1 MADSVRPSA
10 NDLLTSSVFSPG
22 FFRRL
27 QQLKIRTKKSFL
39 GSRQGAHL
47 SFRRGQGLEFSDFRP
62 YTHGDDYRH
71 IDWGVYGRTDRV
83 YVREFRA
90 EQDLSIFIVVDGSA
104 SMGHPAGEGKFE
116 MARAIAL
123 SLGYIG
129 LADGDSVTVAT
140 LGHGVSPRYSGPK
153 ALGRVIGDLNKI
165 EPAGNVDMTAE
176 LRAGLARQKI
186 PGRCFII
193 SDFLFP
199 KSTQIEMLNLL
210 LAKNFEVSII
220 QILTPGELKLSF
232 DSSQIVV
239 DSETGEEFEVVIDER
254 ARRQYSLDLDRH
266 IKELVDYSHRC
277 GMAHILVSSDEQ
289 VDDVILTRFPAA
301 GIVK

>member
-1 MADSVRPSA
+1 MPRSAELTPSA
-10 NDLLTSSVFSPG
+10 DLFSPG

-27 QQLKIRTKKSFL
+27 QQLKLRTKRSFL

-47 SFRRGQGLEFSDFRP
+47 SYRRGHGLEFSDFRP

-90 EQDLSIFIVVDGSA
+90 EQDLSVFVVIDGSA
-104 SMGHPAGEGKFE
+104 SMGFPAGEGKFE

-129 LADGDSVTVAT
+129 LADGDSVTYAT
-140 LGHGVSPRYSGPK
+140 LGHGLSPRYSGPK
-153 ALGRVIGDLNKI
+153 ALGRMISDLGKI
-165 EPAGNVDMTAE
+165 EPAGNIDMTAT

-186 PGRCFII
+186 PGRCFVI
-193 SDFLFP
+193 SDFMFP
-199 KSTQIEMLNLL
+199 KETQVEMLNLL
-210 LAKNFEVSII
+210 LAKNFEVSLV
-220 QILTPGELKLSF
+220 QVLSPGELHLSLE
-232 DSSQIVV
+232 SAEIVV
-239 DSETGEEFEVVIDER
+239 DSETGEEFEVVIDDR
-254 ARRQYSLDLDRH
+254 ARRQYAADLDRH
-266 IKELVDYSHRC
+266 VKELVEYSHRC
-277 GMAHILVSSDEQ
+277 GMAHVLVSSGER
-289 VDDVILTRFPAA
+289 VEDVILKRFSAA